1 MDNEIQESLARFTE
15 RYTNGQVPWD
25 DSLPPPEVQALVAT
39 LPPGRALDLGCG
51 YGRTAIYLAQ
61 HGWQVDAIDFVPQAI
76 AEAEKRA
83 MAAGVAPKFSFT
95 LVRWQIWTFWKENTI
110 WL

>member
-39 LPPGRALDLGCG
+39 LPPGRALGLTGRPSTTVGAGRGCSPP
-51 YGRTAIYLAQ
+51 R
-61 HGWQVDAIDFVPQAI
+61 
-76 AEAEKRA
+76 
-83 MAAGVAPKFSFT
+83 
-95 LVRWQIWTFWKENTI
+95 
-110 WL
+110 